1 VQAVVTRP
9 DGVRDHLALRV
20 QLAEGADEAA
30 IAEGLK
36 GAVQG
41 VCRVKVDEVGFG
53 SLAADASPVVDVQKQ
68 TRETIDYARV
78 ERDAVIVETYGRPM
92 AVILSYDE
100 YLAYMSYKA
109 KQEQRSTRFALLRDA
124 AAQNA
129 AYNQLSEEQAI
140 KLVEEARQEIAE
152 EG

>member
-1 VQAVVTRP
+1 MP
-9 DGVRDHLALRV
+9 
-20 QLAEGADEAA
+20 
-30 IAEGLK
+30 
-36 GAVQG
+36 
-41 VCRVKVDEVGFG
+41 KVITSTE
-53 SLAADASPVVDVQKQ
+53 LQKQ

>member
-1 VQAVVTRP
+1 MP
-9 DGVRDHLALRV
+9 
-20 QLAEGADEAA
+20 
-30 IAEGLK
+30 
-36 GAVQG
+36 
-41 VCRVKVDEVGFG
+41 KVITSTE
-53 SLAADASPVVDVQKQ
+53 LQKQ
-68 TRETIDYARV
+68 TREAIDYARV

-109 KQEQRSTRFALLRDA
+109 NQEQRSARFSLLRDA

-129 AYNQLSEEQAI
+129 TYNQLSEEEAI
-140 KLVEEARQEIAE
+140 RLVEETRQEIAG

>member
-1 VQAVVTRP
+1 MP
-9 DGVRDHLALRV
+9 
-20 QLAEGADEAA
+20 
-30 IAEGLK
+30 
-36 GAVQG
+36 
-41 VCRVKVDEVGFG
+41 KVITSTE
-53 SLAADASPVVDVQKQ
+53 LQKQ
-68 TRETIDYARV
+68 TRQAIDYARV

-109 KQEQRSTRFALLRDA
+109 NQEQRTARFTLLRDA

-129 AYNQLSEEQAI
+129 TYNQLSEEEALR
-140 KLVEEARQEIAE
+140 LVEETRQEIAE

>member
-1 VQAVVTRP
+1 MP
-9 DGVRDHLALRV
+9 
-20 QLAEGADEAA
+20 
-30 IAEGLK
+30 
-36 GAVQG
+36 
-41 VCRVKVDEVGFG
+41 KVITSTE
-53 SLAADASPVVDVQKQ
+53 LQKQ

-100 YLAYMSYKA
+100 YQAYMSYKA
-109 KQEQRSTRFALLRDA
+109 KQDQRSVRFALLRDA

-129 AYNQLSEEQAI
+129 AYNQLSEEEALQ
-140 KLVEEARQEIAE
+140 LVEEARQEIVE